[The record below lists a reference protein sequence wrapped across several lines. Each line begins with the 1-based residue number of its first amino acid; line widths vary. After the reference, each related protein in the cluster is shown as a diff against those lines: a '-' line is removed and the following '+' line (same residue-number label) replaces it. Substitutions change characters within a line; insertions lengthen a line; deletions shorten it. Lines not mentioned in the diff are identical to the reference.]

1 MTTSHLDEAVCGF
14 GPQRETSKV
23 VADVTTRFDVGMS
36 CDDTL
41 QIEITSIDVLRAGI
55 AVDW

>member
-1 MTTSHLDEAVCGF
+1 MTTSHLDDEVCGF
-14 GPQRETSKV
+14 GPRRETSKV

-41 QIEITSIDVLRAGI
+41 QIEICSAEPQMISSER
-55 AVDW
+55 